1 MSNLNQQR
9 RSPSFTRAAITLAL
23 ASAAL
28 VLLASIVL
36 LSFRATE
43 ESPKATTFVDCQAIR
58 EASGRLACY
67 DALAKQQTPVPAK
80 GGEAIVPSQSSSA
93 E

>member
-28 VLLASIVL
+28 VLLASIVF

-43 ESPKATTFVDCQAIR
+43 ESPKATFVDCQAITQ
-58 EASGRLACY
+58 ASGRLACY
-67 DALAKQQTPVPAK
+67 DALAKQQTLVPAK